1 MKLLTLFFMVSLIL
15 LNSSGCFL
23 NKKIDTS
30 RLSSDD
36 IALLDTLRSRIYKVK
51 NKTYSFRFHHPV
63 SPDLKETVYTKRMLE
78 YKSFLE
84 FIQSKKTGRHFPN
97 TGITYEIMKK
107 KIGNPSRI
115 VRQGTEALLIYYD
128 LDFGYNCN
136 KEKKDKMSICNF
148 LQFNFDRDG
157 KLHGFGSEFIYF
169 DIEPANWWAGELG
182 Q

>member
-1 MKLLTLFFMVSLIL
+1 MKLLTLLFMVSLIL
-15 LNSSGCFL
+15 LSSSGCFL

-51 NKTYSFRFHHPV
+51 NQTYSFRFYHLV
-63 SPDLKETVYTKRMLE
+63 SPDRTETGYTKRMLE
-78 YKSFLE
+78 YKSFIE
-84 FIQSKKTGRHFPN
+84 FIESRKTSRHYPK
-97 TGITYEIMKK
+97 TGITYQIMKK
-107 KIGNPSRI
+107 MIGNPSRI

-136 KEKKDKMSICNF
+136 KEKKDKMSICNY
-148 LQFNFDRDG
+148 LQFNFDRDE
-157 KLHGFGSEFIYF
+157 KLHDFFSEFIYF
-169 DIEPANWWAGELG
+169 DIDPANWWFGELG